1 VSGKFRIGA
10 LGLLT
15 GEKKSW
21 IFMEDFAIA
30 MVEELENPRHSCE
43 RFRVGPLENMQ
54 RDAISPIVNLN
65 LSGVFDG
72 ALTT

>member
-1 VSGKFRIGA
+1 
-10 LGLLT
+10 
-15 GEKKSW
+15 
-21 IFMEDFAIA
+21 MEDFAIA

-72 ALTT
+72 ALTK